1 MTTLK
6 KSLTLLSAAALV
18 SLTACGGQASSSPA
32 DAADGQP
39 VSGGT
44 LKFAVGSDAGC
55 IDPQQVGSND
65 SIYST
70 RQLVDSLTDQDP
82 ETGEIVPWLATDWD
96 INDDVTE
103 FTFTLQPDA
112 TFSNGDPVDAAAV
125 AANFDAGPELG
136 PRATLVVGYL
146 EDYVETEIHD
156 DQTFTVKFS
165 EPNAQFLQATST
177 HSLGIL
183 HPDTV
188 AQSDDERCSSII
200 GSGPFVLD
208 SYTPND
214 SVILTGR
221 EDYNWGSSLW
231 ENQSAPHVDGIEFE
245 VVPESGVRAGSLQSG
260 QVDVIG
266 NIAPQ
271 DVDGL
276 EAANAQLLDQV
287 NPGIPMGLRVNH
299 ENELLQDPAVREA
312 ISLGING
319 EDIANTVYPDGT
331 PAATSVLS
339 STTPDHVDLSDKLA
353 YDPEK
358 AQQILSEAG
367 FEPGDD
373 GVLERDGQRAEFDLL
388 WFNVAATNAAAVELV
403 QQQLDEIGISIALE
417 EGQTADWNTR
427 LLEGSYD
434 LNWFNTTRADGDI
447 LRGSF
452 HSQLANTSHVEDSP
466 VDDVLQEQS
475 ATLVPEERAALLAQA
490 QEELLDE
497 RLAIPVVD
505 LITVVAA
512 RDGVHGVRFDSGA
525 RVHLNDV
532 WIADGA

>member
-1 MTTLK
+1 MKTLRTPLVL
-6 KSLTLLSAAALV
+6 STATALLA
-18 SLTACGGQASSSPA
+18 LTACGGDGSA
-32 DAADGQP
+32 DATGADAKP
-39 VSGGT
+39 VNGGT

-188 AQSDDERCSSII
+188 AQSDDERCAAII

-214 SVILTGR
+214 SVILTG
-221 EDYNWGSSLW
+221 
-231 ENQSAPHVDGIEFE
+231 Q
-245 VVPESGVRAGSLQSG
+245 
-260 QVDVIG
+260 IG
-266 NIAPQ
+266 
-271 DVDGL
+271 
-276 EAANAQLLDQV
+276 
-287 NPGIPMGLRVNH
+287 
-299 ENELLQDPAVREA
+299 
-312 ISLGING
+312 
-319 EDIANTVYPDGT
+319 
-331 PAATSVLS
+331 
-339 STTPDHVDLSDKLA
+339 
-353 YDPEK
+353 
-358 AQQILSEAG
+358 
-367 FEPGDD
+367 
-373 GVLERDGQRAEFDLL
+373 
-388 WFNVAATNAAAVELV
+388 
-403 QQQLDEIGISIALE
+403 
-417 EGQTADWNTR
+417 
-427 LLEGSYD
+427 
-434 LNWFNTTRADGDI
+434 
-447 LRGSF
+447 
-452 HSQLANTSHVEDSP
+452 
-466 VDDVLQEQS
+466 
-475 ATLVPEERAALLAQA
+475 
-490 QEELLDE
+490 
-497 RLAIPVVD
+497 
-505 LITVVAA
+505 
-512 RDGVHGVRFDSGA
+512 
-525 RVHLNDV
+525 
-532 WIADGA
+532 